1 MEGIRTAIRVLML
14 SRGETQKK
22 LATAIGLSEQDL
34 NSKLNGRL
42 RFSVEDLRR
51 IFRHYE
57 LDGSAIYAIF
67 ME

>member
-1 MEGIRTAIRVLML
+1 MEGMRTAIRVLML
-14 SRGETQKK
+14 SRGEKQKD
-22 LATAIGLSEQDL
+22 LAAAIGLSEQNL
-34 NSKLNGRL
+34 SNKLAGRL

>member
-1 MEGIRTAIRVLML
+1 MEGITTAIRVLML
-14 SRGETQKK
+14 SRGEKQKD
-22 LATAIGLSEQDL
+22 LAAAIGLSEQNL
-34 NSKLNGRL
+34 SNKLAGRL